1 VNRLRWLIT
10 LPLAIV
16 LVVFAV
22 NNRDMVEVD
31 LWPLGLVV
39 PWPLFVYVFLGTG
52 IGLLMGALVAWI
64 SAGPARKLAR
74 ERRARLRELE
84 HTIETMQARLDAGEP
99 KLRCRNSPTVHP
111 FAASLLTPDRIVG
124 TAPEDHAA
132 ANLLMTETTS

>member
-39 PWPLFVYVFLGTG
+39 PWPLFVYVFLGNG

-99 KLRCRNSPTVHP
+99 KLPARPP
-111 FAASLLTPDRIVG
+111 AL
-124 TAPEDHAA
+124 PE
-132 ANLLMTETTS
+132 